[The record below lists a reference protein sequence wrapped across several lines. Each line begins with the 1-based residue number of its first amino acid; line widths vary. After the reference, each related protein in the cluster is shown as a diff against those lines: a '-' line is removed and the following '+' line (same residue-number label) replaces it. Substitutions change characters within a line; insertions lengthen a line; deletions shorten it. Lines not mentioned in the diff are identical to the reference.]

1 MYSFDLAYLEYFRC
15 AAEGHYSRHFVKDR
29 LTLLGIACFTLVT
42 GFFRLLLSLIH
53 FNLEIVKV
61 FFYVILTTL
70 TLGSFE
76 NYKRLV
82 AHIKLLFLSALRL
95 ATHSAQFVIHALS
108 IIIGFLSPF
117 LAYRMMQ
124 VIANS
129 LAWISSKE
137 RQIWQIYP
145 TTSLDAKIAELLKSK
160 LTKNFDYSSRP
171 IEVAMKTLI
180 NEFSHAM
187 DSGIVAPL
195 GLMDNFHLFGA
206 NPLKLTEEQKR
217 LEPILLLNGNYSHQA
232 CFLPLLYKLSKS
244 GNKRPIFT
252 LNLPPNCRDI
262 HLILNK
268 VELIKKQYDKVDDL
282 FFNIDLIGHSNGADL
297 VQILLQTRKV
307 FFINRIITLGTPC
320 YIEDQFNN
328 KKIFDITAKN
338 DPLILE
344 KSCLVHSSNRV
355 EVDTGHLGL
364 LFHAKSLNAV
374 QHFLN
379 A

>member
-15 AAEGHYSRHFVKDR
+15 AAEGHYDRHFIQDR
-29 LTLLGIACFTLVT
+29 LTLLWIAFFTLAT

-61 FFYVILTTL
+61 LFYVLLATF
-70 TLGSFE
+70 TLG
-76 NYKRLV
+76 NHGNGKRLYD
-82 AHIKLLFLSALRL
+82 HIKLLILSALRL

-108 IIIGFLSPF
+108 IIIGLVSPF

-137 RQIWQIYP
+137 RQIWEDYQS
-145 TTSLDAKIAELLKSK
+145 TSMDVKITELLKTK
-160 LTKNFDYSSRP
+160 LTNNFEHSSWRVK
-171 IEVAMKTLI
+171 VAMKTLI

-206 NPLKLTEEQKR
+206 NPFKLTEEQKT

-232 CFLPLLYKLSKS
+232 TFLPLLYKLSKS

-252 LNLPPNCRDI
+252 VNLPPNCRDI

-282 FFNIDLIGHSNGADL
+282 FFNIDMIGHSMGADL
-297 VQILLQTRKV
+297 IQRLLQTRKV

-320 YIEDQFNN
+320 YIEDQFSN

-338 DPLILE
+338 DLLILD
-344 KSCLVHSSNRV
+344 KSCLINSSNSI